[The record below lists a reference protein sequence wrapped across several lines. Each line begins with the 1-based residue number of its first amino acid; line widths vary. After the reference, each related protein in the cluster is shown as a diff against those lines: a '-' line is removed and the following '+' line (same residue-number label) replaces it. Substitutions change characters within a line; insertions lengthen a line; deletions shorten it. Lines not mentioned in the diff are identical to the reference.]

1 MEHIFL
7 GLLIGLGIY
16 LASVILAFFVVIF
29 AVIVV
34 GLEVFFEYLG
44 KIFGGKKEMNKII
57 KRLEIWRKVRGLD
70 KSQGFEFDLNNQVSF
85 LTEEIT
91 EYLRAKNDNDKI
103 DALCDLSVFSLNA
116 INGIDNNYSDIFSS
130 TYCMQPKNYH
140 IANIIDR
147 IPYIFKCNMNGKYSF
162 IDIIEM
168 CKYMIDNMDYD
179 YFKCMNETLKE
190 IESRKGAFNSESGK
204 WEKFKDEEIQ
214 KLWYKADY
222 KSCKL

>member
-1 MEHIFL
+1 
-7 GLLIGLGIY
+7 
-16 LASVILAFFVVIF
+16 
-29 AVIVV
+29 
-34 GLEVFFEYLG
+34 
-44 KIFGGKKEMNKII
+44 MNEII
-57 KRLEIWRKVRGLD
+57 NRLELWRKERVLD
-70 KSQGFEFDLNNQVSF
+70 ATQGFEFDLNNQVSF

-103 DALCDLSVFSLNA
+103 DALCDLTVFSLNA

-168 CKYMIDNMDYD
+168 CKYMIDNMGYD
-179 YFKCMNETLKE
+179 YFKCMEETLKE
-190 IESRKGAFNSESGK
+190 IESRKGAFNPESGK
-204 WEKFKDEEIQ
+204 WEKFKDDESK
-214 KLWYKADY
+214 KLWYKANY
-222 KSCKL
+222 ESCKL